1 MRWRRR
7 RWRIQC
13 LSLMRTSSAPRC
25 SATRRLPRVRC
36 DHFVSRDAR
45 DSIPSVPLGY
55 RVAANISSLAFARL
69 GGVASRSLGS
79 GRALRPYVYI
89 NILCSRYALRYL
101 CSDEMRNA
109 PEPSEARRPHQT
121 ERSEATPPNRA
132 NAKTERSGGNG
143 VSSIARDE
151 MTAATRKLSGAEGM
165 ESRASRET
173 K

>member
-1 MRWRRR
+1 MLRVAPQRVA
-7 RWRIQC
+7 C
-13 LSLMRTSSAPRC
+13 LAFVAIISSLALLETPFPPLRS
-25 SATRRLPRVRC
+25 V
-36 DHFVSRDAR
+36 FVS
-45 DSIPSVPLGY
+45 LY
-55 RVAANISSLAFARL
+55 CLAFARL

-109 PEPSEARRPHQT
+109 PEPSER
-121 ERSEATPPNRA
+121 EATPPSRA